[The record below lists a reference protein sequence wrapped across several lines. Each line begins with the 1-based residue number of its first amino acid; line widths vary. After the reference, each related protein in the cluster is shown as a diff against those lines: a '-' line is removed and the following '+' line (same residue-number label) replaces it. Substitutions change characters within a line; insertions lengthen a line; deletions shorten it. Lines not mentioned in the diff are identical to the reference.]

1 MTGRFSSRL
10 ISFLALSNRLLQV
23 FKTVTFHMGNFCLP
37 PLPSYQEGLTHPHI
51 HVFFQFVS
59 RVISR
64 QEERKRHLSSFC
76 KAEKGMSSIHP
87 RQLNHLI
94 VDKKHKVVYC
104 YIPKV
109 ACTSWK
115 KIMAQLVNLNY
126 KGTSVHKLRFD
137 LLSYHSKS
145 DVLHIL
151 NNYYKFMFVRDPYSR
166 LLSAFKDKFSKKSSD
181 IYVKY
186 ERIIK
191 RTVRL
196 KLVGDANTRTSQKDI
211 NFEAFILYLID
222 ISQKGGRLNEHW
234 RQYYKLCF
242 PCQINYDFIGH
253 YETLEEDARFA
264 LQNAGVDELVAFP
277 PVSYTSTK
285 DDLRHFYSE
294 VPPEYI
300 SKLQSMYGA
309 DFEMF
314 GYKNKSVN

>member
-1 MTGRFSSRL
+1 
-10 ISFLALSNRLLQV
+10 
-23 FKTVTFHMGNFCLP
+23 
-37 PLPSYQEGLTHPHI
+37 
-51 HVFFQFVS
+51 
-59 RVISR
+59 
-64 QEERKRHLSSFC
+64 
-76 KAEKGMSSIHP
+76 MSSIQP

-94 VDKKHKVVYC
+94 VDKKHKIVYC

-115 KIMAQLVNLNY
+115 KIMAHLVNLNY

-166 LLSAFKDKFSKKSSD
+166 LLSAFKDKFSKKSND

-186 ERIIK
+186 ERKIK
-191 RTVRL
+191 RSVRL
-196 KLVGDANTRTSQKDI
+196 KLAGDANTRTSQIDI
-211 NFEAFILYLID
+211 NFEAFISYLID

-264 LQNAGVDELVAFP
+264 LYNAGVDELVSFP

-285 DDLRHFYSE
+285 DDLGHFYSE
-294 VPPEYI
+294 VPQEYI
-300 SKLQSMYGA
+300 SKLQSIYGA

-314 GYKNKSVN
+314 GYKNKTVS